1 MPSAGRTAAE
11 LKTKG
16 SGLVLVFLLV
26 WALAG
31 CSAMK
36 KTAEA
41 VAETSSDVADW
52 VLPGGRP
59 DLRQTVALIGVESSL
74 PSVQA
79 GFADHFRQA
88 LPGFLKKDCAE
99 AVIDE
104 AAAVVVKTPPRLPSG
119 LLDGYALAAL
129 GRQRGVN
136 FFLIGT
142 LVDVRVKDEP
152 KGFWLWKDTRYS
164 IQTVVRLE
172 IVDSATGAKILDDTS
187 RTETEIDSLKYEEIE
202 QFKNIPFA
210 DLTPAVTTLFRK
222 GGKLVCTA
230 MHSLPWQ
237 GFVVAAEGDR
247 ITLSSGSRAGLAA
260 GRTLDVFSIGPVFT
274 SKDGQRFLSV
284 GDKVGEATVTTVAE
298 DRAEAVFAGGERL
311 KEGGTVQVKK

>member
-1 MPSAGRTAAE
+1 M
-11 LKTKG
+11 
-16 SGLVLVFLLV
+16 FLLI

-31 CSAMK
+31 CSAAR
-36 KTAEA
+36 KTADV
-41 VAETSSDVADW
+41 VAETSSDVVDW

-59 DLRQTVALIGVESSL
+59 DLRQTVALIGVESAL

-79 GFADHFRQA
+79 GFPDHFRQA
-88 LPGFLKKDCAE
+88 LPGFLKKECAE

-104 AAAVVVKTPPRLPSG
+104 AAAGLKTPPRLPSG
-119 LLDGYALAAL
+119 LLDGYALAVL

-142 LVDVRVKDEP
+142 LVDVRVMSEP

-172 IVDSATGAKILDDTS
+172 LVDSATGAKILDDTS

-202 QFKNIPFA
+202 QFKNIPLA
-210 DLTPAVTTLFRK
+210 DLTAAVTTLFRK

-237 GFVVAAEGDR
+237 GFVVASERGR
-247 ITLSSGSRAGLAA
+247 ITLSAGSRAGLSA
-260 GRTLDVFSIGPVFT
+260 GRMLEVFRVGPVFT

-284 GDKVGEATVTTVAE
+284 GDKVGDATLTTVAE
-298 DRAEAVFAGGERL
+298 DRAEAAFGGWERL

>member
-1 MPSAGRTAAE
+1 MPSADRPAAE
-11 LKTKG
+11 SKTKG
-16 SGLVLVFLLV
+16 SGLVLVFLLL

-31 CSAMK
+31 CSAAK
-36 KTAEA
+36 KTADA
-41 VAETSSDVADW
+41 VVETSSDAVDW

-99 AVIDE
+99 VVIDE
-104 AAAVVVKTPPRLPSG
+104 AAAVKTPPRLPSG
-119 LLDGYALAAL
+119 LLDGYALAVL

-142 LVDVRVKDEP
+142 LVDVRVKDEL

-172 IVDSATGAKILDDTS
+172 LVDSATGAKILDDTS

-210 DLTPAVTTLFRK
+210 DLTSAITTLFRK

-237 GFVVAAEGDR
+237 GFVVAAERGR
-247 ITLSSGSRAGLAA
+247 ITLSAGSRAGLAA
-260 GRTLDVFSIGPVFT
+260 GRTLEVFSIGPVIT

-284 GDKVGEATVTTVAE
+284 GDKVGEATLTTVLE
-298 DRAEAVFAGGERL
+298 DRAEAAFGGWERL

>member
-1 MPSAGRTAAE
+1 MTSADRSAAE
-11 LKTKG
+11 SKTKG
-16 SGLVLVFLLV
+16 SGLVLVFLLA
-26 WALAG
+26 WALVG
-31 CSAMK
+31 CSAAK
-36 KTAEA
+36 KTADA
-41 VAETSSDVADW
+41 VVETSSDLVDW

-59 DLRQTVALIGVESSL
+59 ELRQTVVLIGVESSL

-99 AVIDE
+99 VVIDE
-104 AAAVVVKTPPRLPSG
+104 AESVKTPPRLPSG
-119 LLDGYALAAL
+119 LLDGYALAVL

-152 KGFWLWKDTRYS
+152 KGFWLWKDTRYT

-172 IVDSATGAKILDDTS
+172 LVDSATGAKILDDTS

-202 QFKNIPFA
+202 QFKNIQLA
-210 DLTPAVTTLFRK
+210 DLTSSITTLFRK

-237 GFVVAAEGDR
+237 GFVVAAERGR
-247 ITLSSGSRAGLAA
+247 ITLSTGSRAGLSG
-260 GRTLDVFSIGPVFT
+260 GRMLEVFNIGPVFT

-284 GDKVGEATVTTVAE
+284 GEKVGEATLTTVAE
-298 DRAEAVFAGGERL
+298 DRAEAAFGGWERL

>member
-1 MPSAGRTAAE
+1 MTSADRPAAE
-11 LKTKG
+11 SKTKG
-16 SGLVLVFLLV
+16 SGLVLVLLLI

-31 CSAMK
+31 CSAAK
-36 KTAEA
+36 KTADA
-41 VAETSSDVADW
+41 VVETSSDVVDW

-59 DLRQTVALIGVESSL
+59 DLRQTVALIGVESTL
-74 PSVQA
+74 PPVQA

-104 AAAVVVKTPPRLPSG
+104 AAAAVKTPPRLPSG
-119 LLDGYALAAL
+119 LLDGYALAVL

-142 LVDVRVKDEP
+142 LVDVRVTDEP

-172 IVDSATGAKILDDTS
+172 LVDSATGAKILDDTS

-202 QFKNIPFA
+202 QFKNIQLA
-210 DLTPAVTTLFRK
+210 DLTPAITTLFRK

-237 GFVVAAEGDR
+237 GFVVAAERGR
-247 ITLSSGSRAGLAA
+247 ITLSAGSRAGLSA
-260 GRTLDVFSIGPVFT
+260 GRTLEVFSIGPVFT

-284 GDKVGEATVTTVAE
+284 GDKVGEATLTTVLE
-298 DRAEAVFAGGERL
+298 DRAEAAFGGWERL

>member
-1 MPSAGRTAAE
+1 MPSAGRPAAE
-11 LKTKG
+11 SKTKG
-16 SGLVLVFLLV
+16 SGLVLVFLLL

-31 CSAMK
+31 CSAVK
-36 KTAEA
+36 KTADA
-41 VAETSSDVADW
+41 VVETSSDVADW

-59 DLRQTVALIGVESSL
+59 DLRQTVVLIGVESSL

-104 AAAVVVKTPPRLPSG
+104 AAAVKTPPRLPSG
-119 LLDGYALAAL
+119 LLDGYALAVL

-172 IVDSATGAKILDDTS
+172 LVDSATGAKILDDTS

-202 QFKNIPFA
+202 QFKNIQFA
-210 DLTPAVTTLFRK
+210 DLTSAVTTLFRK
-222 GGKLVCTA
+222 GGKLVCAA

-237 GFVVAAEGDR
+237 GFVVAAERDR
-247 ITLSSGSRAGLAA
+247 ITLSAGSRAGLSA
-260 GRTLDVFSIGPVFT
+260 GRTLEVFSIGPVFT

-284 GDKVGEATVTTVAE
+284 GDKVGEATLTTVAE
-298 DRAEAVFAGGERL
+298 DRAEAAFAGGERL

>member
-1 MPSAGRTAAE
+1 MTSVGRPAVE
-11 LKTKG
+11 SKTKG
-16 SGLVLVFLLV
+16 VGLVLVFLLI

-31 CSAMK
+31 CSAAK
-36 KTAEA
+36 KTADA
-41 VAETSSDVADW
+41 VVETSSDVVDW

-59 DLRQTVALIGVESSL
+59 DLRQTVALIGVESTL

-79 GFADHFRQA
+79 GFADQFRQA
-88 LPGFLKKDCAE
+88 LPGFLKKDCGE
-99 AVIDE
+99 ALIDE
-104 AAAVVVKTPPRLPSG
+104 EAAGIVKTPPRLPSG
-119 LLDGYALAAL
+119 LLDGYALAVL

-172 IVDSATGAKILDDTS
+172 LVDSATGAKILDDTS
-187 RTETEIDSLKYEEIE
+187 RTEMEIDSIKYEELE
-202 QFKNIPFA
+202 QFKNIQLA
-210 DLTPAVTTLFRK
+210 DLTSSITTLFRK
-222 GGKLVCTA
+222 GGKMVCTA

-237 GFVVAAEGDR
+237 GFVVAAERGR
-247 ITLSSGSRAGLAA
+247 ITLSAGSRAGLAA
-260 GRTLDVFSIGPVFT
+260 GRRLEVFSIGPVFT

-284 GDKVGEATVTTVAE
+284 GDKVGEATLTTVAE
-298 DRAEAVFAGGERL
+298 DRAEAAVGGWERL

>member
-1 MPSAGRTAAE
+1 MTSADRPAAE
-11 LKTKG
+11 SKTKG

-26 WALAG
+26 WALVG
-31 CSAMK
+31 CSAAK
-36 KTAEA
+36 KTADA
-41 VAETSSDVADW
+41 VVETSSDVVDW

-59 DLRQTVALIGVESSL
+59 ELRQTVALIGVESSL

-99 AVIDE
+99 VVIDE
-104 AAAVVVKTPPRLPSG
+104 AESVKTPPRLPSG
-119 LLDGYALAAL
+119 LLDGYALAVL

-142 LVDVRVKDEP
+142 LVDVRVKDEL
-152 KGFWLWKDTRYS
+152 KGFWLWKDTRYT

-172 IVDSATGAKILDDTS
+172 LVDSATGAKILDDTS

-202 QFKNIPFA
+202 QFKNIQLA
-210 DLTPAVTTLFRK
+210 DLTSSITTLFRK

-237 GFVVAAEGDR
+237 GFVVAAERGR
-247 ITLSSGSRAGLAA
+247 ITLSTGSRAGLSG
-260 GRTLDVFSIGPVFT
+260 GRMLEVFNIGPVFT

-284 GDKVGEATVTTVAE
+284 GEKVGEATLTTVAE
-298 DRAEAVFAGGERL
+298 DHAEAAFGGWERL
-311 KEGGTVQVKK
+311 KAGGTVQVKK

>member
-1 MPSAGRTAAE
+1 MTSADRSAAE
-11 LKTKG
+11 SKTKG

-26 WALAG
+26 WALVG
-31 CSAMK
+31 CSAAK
-36 KTAEA
+36 KTADA
-41 VAETSSDVADW
+41 VVETSSDLVDW
-52 VLPGGRP
+52 VLPGGQP
-59 DLRQTVALIGVESSL
+59 DLRQTVVLIGVESSL
-74 PSVQA
+74 PSMQA

-99 AVIDE
+99 VVIEE
-104 AAAVVVKTPPRLPSG
+104 AEALKTPPRLPSG
-119 LLDGYALAAL
+119 LIDGYALAVL

-142 LVDVRVKDEP
+142 LVDVRVKDEL
-152 KGFWLWKDTRYS
+152 KGFWLWKDTRYT

-172 IVDSATGAKILDDTS
+172 LVDSATGAKILDDTS
-187 RTETEIDSLKYEEIE
+187 RIEMEIDSLKYEEIE
-202 QFKNIPFA
+202 QFKNIPLA
-210 DLTPAVTTLFRK
+210 DLTSSITTLFRK

-237 GFVVAAEGDR
+237 GFVVAAERGR
-247 ITLSSGSRAGLAA
+247 ITLSAGSRAGLSG
-260 GRTLDVFSIGPVFT
+260 GRMLEVFNIGPVFT

-284 GDKVGEATVTTVAE
+284 GEKVGEATLTTVAE
-298 DRAEAVFAGGERL
+298 NRAEAAFGGWERL

>member
-1 MPSAGRTAAE
+1 MTSADRPAAE
-11 LKTKG
+11 SKTKG
-16 SGLVLVFLLV
+16 PGLVLVFLLM

-31 CSAMK
+31 CSAAK
-36 KTAEA
+36 KTADA
-41 VAETSSDVADW
+41 VVETSSDVVDW
-52 VLPGGRP
+52 VLPVGRP
-59 DLRQTVALIGVESSL
+59 GPRQTVALIGVESSL
-74 PSVQA
+74 PSVPS

-88 LPGFLKKDCAE
+88 LPGFLKKECAE

-104 AAAVVVKTPPRLPSG
+104 ATAAGKTPPRLPSG
-119 LLDGYALAAL
+119 LLDGYALAGL
-129 GRQRGVN
+129 GRTRGVN

-172 IVDSATGAKILDDTS
+172 LVDCATGAKILDDTS

-202 QFKNIPFA
+202 QFKNIQFA
-210 DLTPAVTTLFRK
+210 DLTPAITTLFRK
-222 GGKLVCTA
+222 GGKLVCSA

-237 GFVVAAEGDR
+237 GFVVAAERGR
-247 ITLSSGSRAGLAA
+247 ITLSAGSRAGLAA
-260 GRTLDVFSIGPVFT
+260 GRTLEVFSIGPVFT

-284 GDKVGEATVTTVAE
+284 GDKVGEATLTTVLE
-298 DRAEAVFAGGERL
+298 DRAEAAFGGWERL

>member
-1 MPSAGRTAAE
+1 MTSTDRPAAE
-11 LKTKG
+11 WKTKG
-16 SGLVLVFLLV
+16 SGLVLVFLLL
-26 WALAG
+26 WTLAG
-31 CSAMK
+31 CSAAR
-36 KTAEA
+36 KTADA
-41 VAETSSDVADW
+41 VVETSSDVVDW
-52 VLPGGRP
+52 VLPGGQP

-99 AVIDE
+99 VVIDE
-104 AAAVVVKTPPRLPSG
+104 AAAVKTPPRLPSG
-119 LLDGYALAAL
+119 LLDGYALAVL

-152 KGFWLWKDTRYS
+152 KGFWLWKDTRYA

-172 IVDSATGAKILDDTS
+172 LVDSATGAKILDDTS

-202 QFKNIPFA
+202 QFKSIQLA
-210 DLTPAVTTLFRK
+210 DLTPAITTLFRK

-237 GFVVAAEGDR
+237 GFVVAAERGR
-247 ITLSSGSRAGLAA
+247 ITLSAGSRAGLSG
-260 GRTLDVFSIGPVFT
+260 GRMLEVFNIGPVFT

-284 GDKVGEATVTTVAE
+284 GEKVGEATLTTVDE
-298 DRAEAVFAGGERL
+298 DRAEAAFGGWERL

>member
-1 MPSAGRTAAE
+1 MPSAGRPAAE
-11 LKTKG
+11 SKTKG
-16 SGLVLVFLLV
+16 SGLVLVFLLLCV
-26 WALAG
+26 LAG
-31 CSAMK
+31 CSAVK
-36 KTAEA
+36 KTADA
-41 VAETSSDVADW
+41 VVETSSDVADW

-88 LPGFLKKDCAE
+88 LPGSLKKDCAE

-104 AAAVVVKTPPRLPSG
+104 AAAVKTPPRLPSG
-119 LLDGYALAAL
+119 LLDGYALAVL

-142 LVDVRVKDEP
+142 LVDVRVKDEL
-152 KGFWLWKDTRYS
+152 KGFWLWKDTRYT

-172 IVDSATGAKILDDTS
+172 LVDSATGAKILDDTS

-202 QFKNIPFA
+202 QLKNIPLA
-210 DLTPAVTTLFRK
+210 DVTSAVTTLFRK

-237 GFVVAAEGDR
+237 GFVVAAERGR
-247 ITLSSGSRAGLAA
+247 ITLSAGSRAGLSG
-260 GRTLDVFSIGPVFT
+260 GRMLEVFNIGPVFT

-284 GDKVGEATVTTVAE
+284 GEKVGEATLTTVAE
-298 DRAEAVFAGGERL
+298 NRAEAAFGGWERL

>member
-1 MPSAGRTAAE
+1 MTSADRPAAE
-11 LKTKG
+11 SKTKG
-16 SGLVLVFLLV
+16 SGLVLVLLLI

-31 CSAMK
+31 CSAAK
-36 KTAEA
+36 KTADA
-41 VAETSSDVADW
+41 VVETSSDVVDW

-59 DLRQTVALIGVESSL
+59 DLRQTVALIGVESTL
-74 PSVQA
+74 PPVQA

-104 AAAVVVKTPPRLPSG
+104 AAAAVKTPPRLPSG
-119 LLDGYALAAL
+119 LLDGYALAVL

-142 LVDVRVKDEP
+142 LVDVRVTDEP

-172 IVDSATGAKILDDTS
+172 LVDSATGAKILDDTS

-210 DLTPAVTTLFRK
+210 HLTPAITTLFRK

-237 GFVVAAEGDR
+237 GFVVAAERAR
-247 ITLSSGSRAGLAA
+247 ITLSAGSRAGLSA
-260 GRTLDVFSIGPVFT
+260 GRTLEVFSIGPVFT

-284 GDKVGEATVTTVAE
+284 GDKVGEATLTTVLE
-298 DRAEAVFAGGERL
+298 DRAEAAFGGWERL

>member
-1 MPSAGRTAAE
+1 MTSTDRPAAE
-11 LKTKG
+11 WKTKG
-16 SGLVLVFLLV
+16 SGLVLVFLLL
-26 WALAG
+26 WTLAG
-31 CSAMK
+31 CSAAR
-36 KTAEA
+36 KTADA
-41 VAETSSDVADW
+41 VVETSSDVVDW
-52 VLPGGRP
+52 VLPGWQP
-59 DLRQTVALIGVESSL
+59 DLRQTVALIGVESNL

-99 AVIDE
+99 VVIDE
-104 AAAVVVKTPPRLPSG
+104 AAAVKTPPRLPSG
-119 LLDGYALAAL
+119 LLDGYALAVL

-152 KGFWLWKDTRYS
+152 KGFWLWKDTRYT

-172 IVDSATGAKILDDTS
+172 LVDSATGAKILDDTS

-202 QFKNIPFA
+202 QFKSIQLA
-210 DLTPAVTTLFRK
+210 DLTPALTTLFRK
-222 GGKLVCTA
+222 GGKLVCAA

-237 GFVVAAEGDR
+237 GFVVAAERGR
-247 ITLSSGSRAGLAA
+247 ITLSAGSRAGLSG
-260 GRTLDVFSIGPVFT
+260 GRMLEVFNIGPVFT

-284 GDKVGEATVTTVAE
+284 GEKVGEATLTTVAE
-298 DRAEAVFAGGERL
+298 DRAEAAFGGWERL

>member
-1 MPSAGRTAAE
+1 MTPADRPAAE
-11 LKTKG
+11 SKTAG
-16 SGLVLVFLLV
+16 SRLILVFLLL

-31 CSAMK
+31 CTTAK
-36 KTAEA
+36 KTADA
-41 VAETSSDVADW
+41 VAETSSDVVDW
-52 VLPGGRP
+52 VLPVGRP
-59 DLRQTVALIGVESSL
+59 GPRQTVALIGVESSL

-88 LPGFLKKDCAE
+88 LPGFLKKDCGE
-99 AVIDE
+99 AMIEE
-104 AAAVVVKTPPRLPSG
+104 AAAGVKTPPRLPSG
-119 LLDGYALAAL
+119 LLDGYALAVL
-129 GRQRGVN
+129 GRPRGVN

-142 LVDVRVKDEP
+142 LVDVRVNEEP

-172 IVDSATGAKILDDTS
+172 LVDSATGAKILDDTS
-187 RTETEIDSLKYEEIE
+187 RTETEIDSTKYEEIE
-202 QFKNIPFA
+202 HFKNIQFA
-210 DLTPAVTTLFRK
+210 DLTSAITTLFRK

-237 GFVVAAEGDR
+237 GFVVAAERGR
-247 ITLSSGSRAGLAA
+247 ITLSAGSRAGLAA
-260 GRTLDVFSIGPVFT
+260 GRTLEVFSIGPVFT

-284 GDKVGEATVTTVAE
+284 GDKVGEATLTTVSE
-298 DRAEAVFAGGERL
+298 DRAEAAFGGWERL

>member
-1 MPSAGRTAAE
+1 MTPADRPAAE
-11 LKTKG
+11 SKTKG
-16 SGLVLVFLLV
+16 SGLVLVFLLL
-26 WALAG
+26 WTLAG
-31 CSAMK
+31 CSAAK
-36 KTAEA
+36 KTADT
-41 VAETSSDVADW
+41 VVETSSDVVDW
-52 VLPGGRP
+52 VLPMGRAGP
-59 DLRQTVALIGVESSL
+59 RQTVALIGVESSL

-88 LPGFLKKDCAE
+88 LPGFLKKDCSE

-104 AAAVVVKTPPRLPSG
+104 AEAVKTPPRLPSG
-119 LLDGYALAAL
+119 LLDGYALAVL
-129 GRQRGVN
+129 GRPRGVN

-152 KGFWLWKDTRYS
+152 KGFWLWKDTRYY

-172 IVDSATGAKILDDTS
+172 LVDSATGAKILDDTS
-187 RTETEIDSLKYEEIE
+187 RIETEIDGIKFEELE
-202 QFKNIPFA
+202 QFKNIQFA
-210 DLTPAVTTLFRK
+210 DLTPAITTLFRK

-237 GFVVAAEGDR
+237 GFVVAAERGR
-247 ITLSSGSRAGLAA
+247 ITLSAGSRAGLAA
-260 GRTLDVFSIGPVFT
+260 GRTLEVFNIGPVFT

-284 GDKVGEATVTTVAE
+284 GNKVGEATLTTVLE
-298 DRAEAVFAGGERL
+298 DRAEAAFGGWERL

>member
-1 MPSAGRTAAE
+1 M
-11 LKTKG
+11 
-16 SGLVLVFLLV
+16 
-26 WALAG
+26 
-31 CSAMK
+31 
-36 KTAEA
+36 
-41 VAETSSDVADW
+41 
-52 VLPGGRP
+52 
-59 DLRQTVALIGVESSL
+59 
-74 PSVQA
+74 
-79 GFADHFRQA
+79 
-88 LPGFLKKDCAE
+88 
-99 AVIDE
+99 
-104 AAAVVVKTPPRLPSG
+104 KTPPRLPSG
-119 LLDGYALAAL
+119 LLDGYALAGL

-172 IVDSATGAKILDDTS
+172 LVDSATGAKILDDTS

-210 DLTPAVTTLFRK
+210 DLTSAVTTLFRK

-237 GFVVAAEGDR
+237 GFVVAAERDR
-247 ITLSSGSRAGLAA
+247 ITLSSGSRAGLAG
-260 GRTLDVFSIGPVFT
+260 GRTLEVFSIGPVFT

-284 GDKVGEATVTTVAE
+284 GDKVGEATLTTVAE
-298 DRAEAVFAGGERL
+298 DRAEAAFGGGERL

>member
-1 MPSAGRTAAE
+1 MTSADRPAAE
-11 LKTKG
+11 SKTKG
-16 SGLVLVFLLV
+16 SGLVLVFLLL

-31 CSAMK
+31 CSAAK
-36 KTAEA
+36 KTADA
-41 VAETSSDVADW
+41 VVETSSDVVDW

-74 PSVQA
+74 PSMQA

-104 AAAVVVKTPPRLPSG
+104 TAAVKTPPRLPSG
-119 LLDGYALAAL
+119 LLDGYALAVL

-172 IVDSATGAKILDDTS
+172 LVDSATGAKILDDTS

-202 QFKNIPFA
+202 QFKNIQLA
-210 DLTPAVTTLFRK
+210 DLTPAITTLFRK

-237 GFVVAAEGDR
+237 GFVVAAERGR
-247 ITLSSGSRAGLAA
+247 ITLSAGSRAGLSA
-260 GRTLDVFSIGPVFT
+260 GRTLEVFSIGPVFT

-284 GDKVGEATVTTVAE
+284 GDKVGEATLTTVLE
-298 DRAEAVFAGGERL
+298 DRAEAAFGGWERL

>member
-1 MPSAGRTAAE
+1 MTSADRPAAE
-11 LKTKG
+11 SKTKG
-16 SGLVLVFLLV
+16 SGLVLVFLLM

-31 CSAMK
+31 CSAAK
-36 KTAEA
+36 KTADA
-41 VAETSSDVADW
+41 VVETSSDVVDW

-59 DLRQTVALIGVESSL
+59 DLRQTVALIGVESTL
-74 PSVQA
+74 PPVQA

-104 AAAVVVKTPPRLPSG
+104 AAAAVKTPPRLPSG
-119 LLDGYALAAL
+119 LLDGYALAVL

-142 LVDVRVKDEP
+142 LVDVRVTDEP

-172 IVDSATGAKILDDTS
+172 LVDSATGAKILDDTS

-202 QFKNIPFA
+202 QFKNIQLA
-210 DLTPAVTTLFRK
+210 DLTPAITTLFRK

-237 GFVVAAEGDR
+237 GFVVAAERAR
-247 ITLSSGSRAGLAA
+247 ITLSAGSRAGLSA
-260 GRTLDVFSIGPVFT
+260 GRTLEVFSIGPVFT

-284 GDKVGEATVTTVAE
+284 GDKVGEATLTTVLE
-298 DRAEAVFAGGERL
+298 DRAEAAFGGWERL

>member
-1 MPSAGRTAAE
+1 
-11 LKTKG
+11 
-16 SGLVLVFLLV
+16 
-26 WALAG
+26 LAG
-31 CSAMK
+31 CSAAR
-36 KTAEA
+36 KTADA
-41 VAETSSDVADW
+41 VVETSSDVVDW
-52 VLPGGRP
+52 VLPGGQP

-99 AVIDE
+99 VVIDE
-104 AAAVVVKTPPRLPSG
+104 AAAVKTPPRLPSG
-119 LLDGYALAAL
+119 LLDGYALAVL

-152 KGFWLWKDTRYS
+152 KGFWLWKDTRYA

-172 IVDSATGAKILDDTS
+172 LVDSATGAKILDDTS

-202 QFKNIPFA
+202 QFKNIQLA
-210 DLTPAVTTLFRK
+210 DLTPALTTLFRK

-237 GFVVAAEGDR
+237 GFVVAAERGR
-247 ITLSSGSRAGLAA
+247 ITLSAGSRAGLSG
-260 GRTLDVFSIGPVFT
+260 GRMLEVFNIGPVFT

-284 GDKVGEATVTTVAE
+284 GEKVGEATLATVAE
-298 DRAEAVFAGGERL
+298 DRAEAAFGGWERL

>member
-1 MPSAGRTAAE
+1 
-11 LKTKG
+11 
-16 SGLVLVFLLV
+16 VFLLI

-31 CSAMK
+31 CSAAR
-36 KTAEA
+36 KTAD
-41 VAETSSDVADW
+41 VVVETSSDVVDW

-59 DLRQTVALIGVESSL
+59 DLRQTVALIGVESAL

-88 LPGFLKKDCAE
+88 LPGFLKKECAE

-104 AAAVVVKTPPRLPSG
+104 AAAGLKTPPRLPSG
-119 LLDGYALAAL
+119 LLDGYALAVL

-142 LVDVRVKDEP
+142 LVDVRVKSEP

-172 IVDSATGAKILDDTS
+172 LVDSATGAKILDDTS
-187 RTETEIDSLKYEEIE
+187 RTETEIDSVKYEEIE
-202 QFKNIPFA
+202 QFKNIQLA
-210 DLTPAVTTLFRK
+210 DIGSSITALFRK
-222 GGKLVCTA
+222 GGKLVCNA

-237 GFVVAAEGDR
+237 GFVLAAERGR
-247 ITLSSGSRAGLAA
+247 ITLSAGSRAGLSA
-260 GRTLDVFSIGPVFT
+260 GRMLEVFSAGPVFT

-284 GDKVGEATVTTVAE
+284 GEKIGEATLTTVAE
-298 DRAEAVFAGGERL
+298 DRAEAAFGGWERL

>member
-1 MPSAGRTAAE
+1 MTSVDRPAAE
-11 LKTKG
+11 SKTKG
-16 SGLVLVFLLV
+16 SGLVLVLLLI

-31 CSAMK
+31 CSAAR
-36 KTAEA
+36 KTADA
-41 VAETSSDVADW
+41 VVETSSDVVDW

-79 GFADHFRQA
+79 GFADQFRQA

-104 AAAVVVKTPPRLPSG
+104 AGAAVVKTPPRLPSG
-119 LLDGYALAAL
+119 LLDGYALSVL

-172 IVDSATGAKILDDTS
+172 VVDSATGAKILDDTS

-202 QFKNIPFA
+202 QFKTIPFD

-222 GGKLVCTA
+222 GGKRVCSA

-237 GFVVAAEGDR
+237 GFVVAAERGR
-247 ITLSSGSRAGLAA
+247 ITLSAGSRAGLSA
-260 GRTLDVFSIGPVFT
+260 GRMLEVFKSGPVFT
-274 SKDGQRFLSV
+274 SKDGQRFLSA
-284 GDKVGEATVTTVAE
+284 GEKVGEATLTTVSE
-298 DRAEAVFAGGERL
+298 DRAEAVFGGWERL
-311 KEGGTVQVKK
+311 KEGGTAQEKK

>member
-1 MPSAGRTAAE
+1 MPSAGRPAAE
-11 LKTKG
+11 SKTKG
-16 SGLVLVFLLV
+16 SGLVLVFLLL
-26 WALAG
+26 WALGG
-31 CSAMK
+31 CSAAK
-36 KTAEA
+36 KTADA
-41 VAETSSDVADW
+41 VVETSSDVADW

-74 PSVQA
+74 SSMQA

-104 AAAVVVKTPPRLPSG
+104 AAAVKTPPRLPSG
-119 LLDGYALAAL
+119 LLDGYALAVL

-142 LVDVRVKDEP
+142 LVDVRVKDEL
-152 KGFWLWKDTRYS
+152 KGFWLWKDNRYS
-164 IQTVVRLE
+164 IQIVVRLE
-172 IVDSATGAKILDDTS
+172 LVDSATGAKILDDTS

-202 QFKNIPFA
+202 QFKNIQFA
-210 DLTPAVTTLFRK
+210 DLTSAVTTLFRK
-222 GGKLVCTA
+222 GGKLVCAA

-237 GFVVAAEGDR
+237 GFVVAAERDR

-260 GRTLDVFSIGPVFT
+260 GRTLEVFSIGRVFT

-284 GDKVGEATVTTVAE
+284 GDKVGEATLTTVAE
-298 DRAEAVFAGGERL
+298 DRAEAAFSGGERL

>member
-1 MPSAGRTAAE
+1 MTSADRSTAE
-11 LKTKG
+11 SKTKG
-16 SGLVLVFLLV
+16 SGLVLVLLLI

-31 CSAMK
+31 CSAAK
-36 KTAEA
+36 KTADA
-41 VAETSSDVADW
+41 VVETSSDVVDW

-104 AAAVVVKTPPRLPSG
+104 AAAVKTPPRLPSG
-119 LLDGYALAAL
+119 LLDGYALAVL

-142 LVDVRVKDEP
+142 LVDARVKDEL
-152 KGFWLWKDTRYS
+152 KGFWLWKDTRYT

-172 IVDSATGAKILDDTS
+172 LVDSATGAKILDDTS

-202 QFKNIPFA
+202 QFKNIQLA
-210 DLTPAVTTLFRK
+210 DLTSSITTLFRK

-237 GFVVAAEGDR
+237 GFVVAAERGR
-247 ITLSSGSRAGLAA
+247 ITLSAGSRAGLSG
-260 GRTLDVFSIGPVFT
+260 GRMLEVFNIGPVFT

-284 GDKVGEATVTTVAE
+284 GEKVGEATLTTVAE
-298 DRAEAVFAGGERL
+298 DRAEAAFGGWERL
-311 KEGGTVQVKK
+311 KAGGTVQVKK

>member
-1 MPSAGRTAAE
+1 MPSAGRPAAE
-11 LKTKG
+11 SKTKG
-16 SGLVLVFLLV
+16 SGLVLVFLLLCV
-26 WALAG
+26 LAG
-31 CSAMK
+31 CSAVK
-36 KTAEA
+36 KTADA
-41 VAETSSDVADW
+41 VVETSSDVADW

-88 LPGFLKKDCAE
+88 LPGSLKKDCAE

-104 AAAVVVKTPPRLPSG
+104 AAAVKTPPRLPSG
-119 LLDGYALAAL
+119 LLDGYALAVL

-142 LVDVRVKDEP
+142 LVDVRVKDEL

-164 IQTVVRLE
+164 IQTVVRIEL
-172 IVDSATGAKILDDTS
+172 VDSATGAKILDDTS

-202 QFKNIPFA
+202 QFKNIQFA
-210 DLTPAVTTLFRK
+210 DLTSAVTTLFGK
-222 GGKLVCTA
+222 GGKLVCAA

-237 GFVVAAEGDR
+237 GFVVAAERDR
-247 ITLSSGSRAGLAA
+247 ITLSAGSRAGLAA
-260 GRTLDVFSIGPVFT
+260 GRTLEVFSIGRVFT

-284 GDKVGEATVTTVAE
+284 GDKVGEATLTTVAE
-298 DRAEAVFAGGERL
+298 DRAEAAFAGGERL